1 VKNFT
6 VVWHPDVEEALAA
19 LVLEHW
25 GTPRLEQ
32 LSRASAQ
39 IDQLLG
45 DRPGDVG
52 SAVGVN
58 LRFLTVPPLTVLYA
72 VYEDDRTVALL
83 EYRYRSLPQQE

>member
-25 GTPRLEQ
+25 GTPQLEQ
-32 LSRASAQ
+32 LSHASAQ
-39 IDQLLG
+39 IDQFLA

-52 SAVGVN
+52 SSAGAN
-58 LRFLTVPPLTVLYA
+58 LRFLTVEPLTVLYA
-72 VYEDDRTVALL
+72 VYENDRTVALL
-83 EYRYRSLPQQE
+83 EYRYLPV